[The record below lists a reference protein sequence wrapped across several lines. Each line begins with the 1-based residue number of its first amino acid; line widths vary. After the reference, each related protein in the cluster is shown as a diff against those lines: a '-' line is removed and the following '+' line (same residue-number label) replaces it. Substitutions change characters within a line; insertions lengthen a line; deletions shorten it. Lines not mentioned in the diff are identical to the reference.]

1 MNDMF
6 DNTNPEQAGF
16 DAFTAEKPVLRS
28 GKISYFGQLAIL
40 TGFAGI
46 GIVISGVLAIMIW
59 MIMTNQSLTGMATGI
74 LLPAY
79 ANAAKL
85 IQLVMSF
92 CMFFLPAYFLALII
106 SRKPLQYMQYN
117 RQLNMRQVYLV
128 IAMVFV
134 GLFLSGALTEL
145 NQIIPIPKKWEI
157 SFKAMEKAYTD
168 GVKSMAS
175 MKNMGDY
182 LYTLLVIA
190 IAPAIFEE
198 TFFRGGLQNILVK
211 WTKNAAVGIT
221 ITSVI
226 FSVAHTSYY
235 GFLPRFGLG
244 IILGY
249 IYYYGKNI
257 WLNIL
262 LHFLNNG
269 FAVTMLYFAT
279 KNGQLK
285 EDALDDTTFP
295 WYISIVAVIVLVA
308 LFKYFKQVTP
318 QQQAFD
324 ETL

>member
-1 MNDMF
+1 MIE
-6 DNTNPEQAGF
+6 NTTPAHDGF

-28 GKISYFGQLAIL
+28 SKISYFGQLAIL
-40 TGFAGI
+40 IGFAGM
-46 GIVISGVLAIMIW
+46 GIVVSSVLAVIIW
-59 MIMTNQSLTGMATGI
+59 MMMTHQSFTSMATDI
-74 LLPAY
+74 LLPTY

-92 CMFFLPAYFLALII
+92 CMFFLPAYFLSLLL

-117 RQLNMRQVYLV
+117 RKVNIRQVYLV
-128 IAMVFV
+128 IAMVFA
-134 GLFLSGALTEL
+134 GLFLSGALTQL
-145 NQIIPIPKKWEI
+145 NQIIPIPHKWEV

-168 GVKSMAS
+168 GVKGMAS
-175 MKNMGDY
+175 MKNFGDY
-182 LYTLLVIA
+182 LYTLFVIA

-211 WTKNAAVGIT
+211 WTKNAAVGII
-221 ITSVI
+221 ITSII
-226 FSVAHTSYY
+226 FSAAHTSYY

-295 WYISIVAVIVLVA
+295 WYIGIAAVIALVA

-318 QQQAFD
+318 TQQS
-324 ETL
+324 LV

>member
-1 MNDMF
+1 MF
-6 DNTNPEQAGF
+6 ENTTPEQDGF

-28 GKISYFGQLAIL
+28 SKISYFGQLAIL
-40 TGFAGI
+40 IGFAGM
-46 GIVISGVLAIMIW
+46 GIVVSSVLAVIIW
-59 MIMTNQSLTGMATGI
+59 MMMTHQSFTSMATYI

-79 ANAAKL
+79 ANVAKL

-92 CMFFLPAYFLALII
+92 CMFFLPAYSLALLL

-117 RQLNMRQVYLV
+117 RKVNIRQVYLV
-128 IAMVFV
+128 IAMVFA
-134 GLFLSGALTEL
+134 GLFLSGALTQL
-145 NQIIPIPKKWEI
+145 NQIIPIPHKWEV

-168 GVKSMAS
+168 GVKGMAS
-175 MKNMGDY
+175 MKNFGDY
-182 LYTLLVIA
+182 LYTLFVIA

-211 WTKNAAVGIT
+211 WTKNAAVGII
-221 ITSVI
+221 ITSII
-226 FSVAHTSYY
+226 FSAAHTSYY

-295 WYISIVAVIVLVA
+295 WYIGIAAVIALVA

-318 QQQAFD
+318 TQQS
-324 ETL
+324 LV

>member
-1 MNDMF
+1 MF
-6 DNTNPEQAGF
+6 ENYNTEENSFE
-16 DAFTAEKPVLRS
+16 AFTTPDPVMRS
-28 GKISYFGQLAIL
+28 SRISYLGQMAIL
-40 TGFAGI
+40 IGFAGV
-46 GIVISGVLAIMIW
+46 GIVISSMLAVVIW
-59 MIMTNQSLTGMATGI
+59 MLMTHQSLDTMTTNI

-79 ANAAKL
+79 ANTAKV

-92 CMFFLPAYFLALII
+92 CMFFLPAFFLALLI
-106 SRKPLQYMQYN
+106 SKKPLYYMHYN
-117 RQLNMRQVYLV
+117 RSINLKQVYLV

-145 NQIIPIPKKWEI
+145 NQIIPIPKKWEV

-168 GVKSMAS
+168 GVKGMAV
-175 MKNMGDY
+175 MKNFGDY
-182 LYTLLVIA
+182 LSTLLVIA

-198 TFFRGGLQNILVK
+198 TFFRGGMQNILVQ
-211 WTKNAAVGIT
+211 WTKSAAAGII
-221 ITSVI
+221 ITSII
-226 FSVAHTSYY
+226 FSAAHTSYY

-279 KNGQLK
+279 KNGALK
-285 EDALDDTTFP
+285 DDAMDDTTFP
-295 WYISIVAVIVLVA
+295 WYIGIVAIIALVI
-308 LFKYFKQVTP
+308 LFKYFKKATP
-318 QQQAFD
+318 IQ
-324 ETL
+324 TS

>member
-1 MNDMF
+1 MFNDMNTEQHDF
-6 DNTNPEQAGF
+6 DS
-16 DAFTAEKPVLRS
+16 FTTEKPILRS
-28 GKISYFGQLAIL
+28 SRLSYFGQLAIL
-40 TGFAGI
+40 IGFAGV
-46 GIVISGVLAIMIW
+46 GIVISSVLAVIIW
-59 MIMTNQSLTGMATGI
+59 MLMTHQSFTTMATDI

-92 CMFFLPAYFLALII
+92 CMFFLPAYFLALLI

-117 RQLNMRQVYLV
+117 LQLNKRQVYLV
-128 IAMVFV
+128 IAMVFA
-134 GLFLSGALTEL
+134 GLFLSGALTQL
-145 NQIIPIPKKWEI
+145 NQIIPIPKKWET
-157 SFKAMEKAYTD
+157 SFKAMEKAYTE
-168 GVKSMAS
+168 GVKGMAS
-175 MKNMGDY
+175 MKNIGDY

-211 WTKNAAVGIT
+211 WTKNAAVGII
-221 ITSVI
+221 ITSII
-226 FSVAHTSYY
+226 FSAAHSSYY

-285 EDALDDTTFP
+285 DDALDDTTFP
-295 WYISIVAVIVLVA
+295 WYIGIVAVIVLVL
-308 LFKYFKQVTP
+308 LFRYFKQVTP
-318 QQQAFD
+318 TQD
-324 ETL
+324 DKLNVYER

>member
-1 MNDMF
+1 MIE
-6 DNTNPEQAGF
+6 NTTPAHDGF

-28 GKISYFGQLAIL
+28 SKISYFGQLAIL
-40 TGFAGI
+40 IGFAGM
-46 GIVISGVLAIMIW
+46 GIVVSSVLAVIIW
-59 MIMTNQSLTGMATGI
+59 MMMTHQSFTSMATDI

-92 CMFFLPAYFLALII
+92 CMFFLPAYFLSLLL
-106 SRKPLQYMQYN
+106 SRKPLRYMQYN
-117 RQLNMRQVYLV
+117 RKVNIRQVYLV
-128 IAMVFV
+128 IAMVFA
-134 GLFLSGALTEL
+134 GLFLSGALTQL
-145 NQIIPIPKKWEI
+145 NQIIPIPHKWEV

-168 GVKSMAS
+168 GVKGMAS
-175 MKNMGDY
+175 MKNFGDY
-182 LYTLLVIA
+182 LYTLFVIA

-211 WTKNAAVGIT
+211 WTKNAAVGII
-221 ITSVI
+221 ITSII
-226 FSVAHTSYY
+226 FSAAHTSYY

-295 WYISIVAVIVLVA
+295 WYIGIAAVIALVA

-318 QQQAFD
+318 TQQS
-324 ETL
+324 LV

>member
-1 MNDMF
+1 MF
-6 DNTNPEQAGF
+6 ENYNTEENSFE
-16 DAFTAEKPVLRS
+16 AFTTPDPVMRS
-28 GKISYFGQLAIL
+28 SRISYLGQMAIL
-40 TGFAGI
+40 IGFAGV
-46 GIVISGVLAIMIW
+46 GIVISSMLAVVIW
-59 MIMTNQSLTGMATGI
+59 MLMTHQSLDTMTTNI

-79 ANAAKL
+79 ANAAKV

-92 CMFFLPAYFLALII
+92 CMFFLPAFFLALLI
-106 SRKPLQYMQYN
+106 SKKPLYYMHYN
-117 RQLNMRQVYLV
+117 RSINLKQVYLV

-145 NQIIPIPKKWEI
+145 NQIIPIPKKWEV

-168 GVKSMAS
+168 GVKGMAV
-175 MKNMGDY
+175 MKNFGEY
-182 LYTLLVIA
+182 LSTLLVIA

-198 TFFRGGLQNILVK
+198 TFFRGGMQNILVQ
-211 WTKNAAVGIT
+211 WTKSAAAGII
-221 ITSVI
+221 ITSII
-226 FSVAHTSYY
+226 FSAAHTSYY

-279 KNGQLK
+279 KNGALK
-285 EDALDDTTFP
+285 DDAMDDTTFP
-295 WYISIVAVIVLVA
+295 WYIGIVAIIALVI
-308 LFKYFKQVTP
+308 LFKYFKKATP
-318 QQQAFD
+318 IQ
-324 ETL
+324 TS

>member
-1 MNDMF
+1 MF
-6 DNTNPEQAGF
+6 ENYNTEENSFE
-16 DAFTAEKPVLRS
+16 AFTTPDPVMRS
-28 GKISYFGQLAIL
+28 SRISNLGQMAIL
-40 TGFAGI
+40 IGFAGV
-46 GIVISGVLAIMIW
+46 GIVISSMLAVVIW
-59 MIMTNQSLTGMATGI
+59 MLMTHQSLDTMTTNI

-79 ANAAKL
+79 ANAAKV

-92 CMFFLPAYFLALII
+92 CMFFLPAFFLALLI
-106 SRKPLQYMQYN
+106 SKKPLYYMHYN
-117 RQLNMRQVYLV
+117 RSINLKQVYLV

-145 NQIIPIPKKWEI
+145 NQIIPIPKKWEV

-168 GVKSMAS
+168 GVKGMAV
-175 MKNMGDY
+175 MKNFGEY
-182 LYTLLVIA
+182 LSTLLVIA

-198 TFFRGGLQNILVK
+198 TFFRGGMQNILVQ
-211 WTKNAAVGIT
+211 WTKSAAAGII
-221 ITSVI
+221 ITSII
-226 FSVAHTSYY
+226 FSAAHTSYY

-279 KNGQLK
+279 KNGALK
-285 EDALDDTTFP
+285 DDAMDDTTFP
-295 WYISIVAVIVLVA
+295 WYIGIVAIIALVI
-308 LFKYFKQVTP
+308 LFKYFKKATP
-318 QQQAFD
+318 IQS
-324 ETL
+324 T

>member
-1 MNDMF
+1 MF
-6 DNTNPEQAGF
+6 ENTTPAQDGF

-28 GKISYFGQLAIL
+28 SKISYFGQLAIL
-40 TGFAGI
+40 IGFAGM
-46 GIVISGVLAIMIW
+46 GIVVSSVLAVIIW
-59 MIMTNQSLTGMATGI
+59 MMMTHQSFTSMATDI

-92 CMFFLPAYFLALII
+92 CMFFLPAYFLSLLL
-106 SRKPLQYMQYN
+106 SRKPLRYMQYN
-117 RQLNMRQVYLV
+117 RKVNIRQVYLV
-128 IAMVFV
+128 IAMVFA
-134 GLFLSGALTEL
+134 GLFLSGALTQL
-145 NQIIPIPKKWEI
+145 NQIIPIPHKWEV

-168 GVKSMAS
+168 GVKGMAS
-175 MKNMGDY
+175 MKNFGDY
-182 LYTLLVIA
+182 LYTLFVIA

-211 WTKNAAVGIT
+211 WTKNAAVGII
-221 ITSVI
+221 ITSII
-226 FSVAHTSYY
+226 FSAAHTSYY

-295 WYISIVAVIVLVA
+295 WYIGIAAVIALVA

-318 QQQAFD
+318 TQQS
-324 ETL
+324 LV

>member
-1 MNDMF
+1 MF
-6 DNTNPEQAGF
+6 ENTTPAQDGF

-28 GKISYFGQLAIL
+28 SKISYFGQLAIL
-40 TGFAGI
+40 IGFAGM
-46 GIVISGVLAIMIW
+46 GIVVSSVLAVIIW
-59 MIMTNQSLTGMATGI
+59 MMMTHQSFTSMATDI

-92 CMFFLPAYFLALII
+92 CMFFLPAYFLSLLL

-117 RQLNMRQVYLV
+117 RKVNIRQVYLV
-128 IAMVFV
+128 IAMVFA
-134 GLFLSGALTEL
+134 GLFLSGALTQL
-145 NQIIPIPKKWEI
+145 NQIIPIPHKWEV

-168 GVKSMAS
+168 GVKGMAS
-175 MKNMGDY
+175 MKNFGDY
-182 LYTLLVIA
+182 LYTLFVIA

-211 WTKNAAVGIT
+211 WTKNAAVGII
-221 ITSVI
+221 ITSII
-226 FSVAHTSYY
+226 FSAAHTSYY

-295 WYISIVAVIVLVA
+295 WYIGIAAVIALVA

-318 QQQAFD
+318 TQQS
-324 ETL
+324 LV

>member
-1 MNDMF
+1 MF
-6 DNTNPEQAGF
+6 ENYNTEENSFE
-16 DAFTAEKPVLRS
+16 AFTTPDPVMRS
-28 GKISYFGQLAIL
+28 SRISYLGQMAIL
-40 TGFAGI
+40 IGFAGV
-46 GIVISGVLAIMIW
+46 GIVISSMLAVVIW
-59 MIMTNQSLTGMATGI
+59 MLMTHQSLDTMTTNI

-79 ANAAKL
+79 ANAAKV

-92 CMFFLPAYFLALII
+92 CMFFLPAFFLALLI
-106 SRKPLQYMQYN
+106 SKKPLYYMHYN
-117 RQLNMRQVYLV
+117 RSINLKQVYLV

-145 NQIIPIPKKWEI
+145 NQIIPIPKKWEV

-168 GVKSMAS
+168 GVKGMAV
-175 MKNMGDY
+175 MKNFGEY
-182 LYTLLVIA
+182 LSTLLVIA

-198 TFFRGGLQNILVK
+198 TFFRGGMQNILVQ
-211 WTKNAAVGIT
+211 WTKSAAAGII
-221 ITSVI
+221 ITSII
-226 FSVAHTSYY
+226 FSAAHTSYY

-279 KNGQLK
+279 KNGELK
-285 EDALDDTTFP
+285 DDAMDDTTFP
-295 WYISIVAVIVLVA
+295 WYIGIVAIIALVI
-308 LFKYFKQVTP
+308 LFKYFKKATP
-318 QQQAFD
+318 IQS
-324 ETL
+324 T

>member
-1 MNDMF
+1 MDMIE
-6 DNTNPEQAGF
+6 NTTPAHDGF

-28 GKISYFGQLAIL
+28 SKISYFGQLAIL
-40 TGFAGI
+40 IGFAGM
-46 GIVISGVLAIMIW
+46 GIVVSSVLAVIIW
-59 MIMTNQSLTGMATGI
+59 MMMTHQSFTSMATDI

-92 CMFFLPAYFLALII
+92 CMFFLPAYFLSLLL

-117 RQLNMRQVYLV
+117 RKISIRQVYLV
-128 IAMVFV
+128 IAMVFA
-134 GLFLSGALTEL
+134 GLFLSGALTQL
-145 NQIIPIPKKWEI
+145 NQIIPIPHKWEV

-168 GVKSMAS
+168 GVKGMAS
-175 MKNMGDY
+175 MKNFGDY
-182 LYTLLVIA
+182 LYTLFVIA

-211 WTKNAAVGIT
+211 WTKNAAVGII
-221 ITSVI
+221 ITSII
-226 FSVAHTSYY
+226 FSAAHTSYY

-295 WYISIVAVIVLVA
+295 WYIGIAAVIALVA

-318 QQQAFD
+318 TQQS
-324 ETL
+324 LV